1 MVRVLVII
9 EKGPTS
15 YGAYAPD
22 IPGIIGLGNTAEEAL
37 RSMQESLQLY
47 AEYAQEEH
55 LPLPEINN
63 QAIYTDIALS

>member
-22 IPGIIGLGNTAEEAL
+22 IPGIIGLGDTAEEAL
-37 RSMQESLQLY
+37 QSMKESLQIY
-47 AEYAQEEH
+47 DEYLKDER
-55 LPLPEINN
+55 LPLPEMNN
-63 QAIYTDIALS
+63 QAVYMDMALS